1 MILFHG
7 TNTDIDTID
16 LSRSLNH
23 KDFGKGFY
31 LTSSR
36 DTAIRMAEKKA
47 QEIESANTMT
57 ANRHQIATYL
67 TDYALSELVKY
78 VMEDTGCDVE
88 QAMDRVYNSSIMP
101 ALQDEE
107 NELYVQSPAY
117 LYELM
122 QQ

>member
-1 MILFHG
+1 M
-7 TNTDIDTID
+7 TQP
-16 LSRSLNH
+16 NH
-23 KDFGKGFY
+23 
-31 LTSSR
+31 
-36 DTAIRMAEKKA
+36 
-47 QEIESANTMT
+47 Q
-57 ANRHQIATYL
+57 QIATYL
-67 TDYALSELVKY
+67 TDYAISELVRY